1 MNYDLSG
8 HGERTL
14 MDDEG
19 MSTMFTLMEEMQLK
33 SVNVIVTRIDY
44 IV

>member
-8 HGERTL
+8 HGELTL
-14 MDDEG
+14 MDDED